1 MMNTKINILTRQIR
15 DKIHDT
21 SHWLGSTSIGK
32 GKMSKLGQMEKEV
45 EKLENFQFSILIDV
59 NAISRFQVVVLSR
72 GKM

>member
-1 MMNTKINILTRQIR
+1 MMNTKMNIFTRQIR

-45 EKLENFQFSILIDV
+45 GKMGEFP
-59 NAISRFQVVVLSR
+59 VLSFD
-72 GKM
+72 

>member
-1 MMNTKINILTRQIR
+1 MKIRTIQDRISNDEYKNEYLHKAR

-45 EKLENFQFSILIDV
+45 GKMGEFP
-59 NAISRFQVVVLSR
+59 VLSFD
-72 GKM
+72 